1 MKFTTLL
8 SLALT
13 GLAFTGM
20 SLSAGCA
27 SEEETLQSHSVQ
39 VDDEAFDALDQ
50 ELDAQPFQL
59 GDVTYA
65 NQKAFVESG
74 RRCGVNPADSD
85 VQRMENDFRSRKA
98 SQQANQK
105 ANVTGGVINVYV
117 HVINKGSGLANGDVP
132 DSQITDQIQV
142 LNDAYKATGWTF
154 KLVSTDR
161 TTNSTWYTMTP
172 GSTAERQAKSA
183 LRKGTAA
190 DLNLYTANIGQGLL
204 GWATFPSDYTSS
216 PTQDGV
222 VVLFT
227 SLPGG
232 TAVPYDEGD
241 TGTHEVGHW
250 MGLYHTFQG
259 GCSRDSSGGGDQV
272 SDTPAEKTA
281 AYGCPSTSTN
291 TCKFIPGNDP
301 VTNFMDYVDDACMFQ
316 FTAGQDTRM
325 DEMFTTYRYG
335 K

>member
-1 MKFTTLL
+1 MKYTTLFT
-8 SLALT
+8 LALA
-13 GLAFTGM
+13 GLTFG
-20 SLSAGCA
+20 AGCA
-27 SEEETLQSHSVQ
+27 AEQDELQSANVSA
-39 VDDEAFDALDQ
+39 VDESFDAL
-50 ELDAQPFQL
+50 ELELNAQPFTFD
-59 GDVTYA
+59 GVTYA
-65 NQKAFVESG
+65 NQKTFGESG
-74 RRCGVNPADSD
+74 RRCGVNPSDAD
-85 VQRMENDFRSRKA
+85 VQRMENDFRSRK
-98 SQQANQK
+98 STQK

-117 HVINKGSGLANGDVP
+117 HVINKGTGLANGDVP
-132 DSQITDQIQV
+132 DSQITQQIQV
-142 LNDAYKATGWTF
+142 LNDAYKATGWSF

-172 GSTAERQAKSA
+172 GSSAEKQAKSA

-204 GWATFPSDYTSS
+204 GWATFPSDYTAS
-216 PTQDGV
+216 PSQDGV
-222 VVLFT
+222 VVLYT

-259 GCSRDSSGGGDQV
+259 GCSRDATGGGDQV

-291 TCKFIPGNDP
+291 TCKLISGNDP

-325 DEMFTTYRYG
+325 DSMYTTYRYG